1 MIAKPLFPH
10 LSEGSI
16 MYRYKAIEYFNSS
29 KKIFTIANMYDGEK
43 KKSVTVGFLF
53 TDVEEVS
60 QKLKT
65 DNLLKEFGL
74 EGNPMFEFIFY
85 SDGDK
90 ELKTYILAIGV
101 AVLIIKARE
110 VELIKED
117 IYYMG

>member
-16 MYRYKAIEYFNSS
+16 MYRYKTIEYFNSS
-29 KKIFTIANMYDGEK
+29 KKVFTTVNMYDEEK
-43 KKSVTVGFLF
+43 RESIAEGFLF
-53 TDVEEVS
+53 TGVEEVS

-65 DNLLKEFGL
+65 DNLLREFGL
-74 EGNPMFEFIFY
+74 DGSPMFEFIFC
-85 SDGDK
+85 SDNDK

-101 AVLIIKARE
+101 AVLIIKAKE
-110 VELIKED
+110 VELITGD